1 MLKEVQCT
9 LFRGGTSK
17 GIFFLE
23 SDIPEDRSLWPEMLL
38 SLMGSPDH
46 LQIDG
51 LGGAV
56 ATASKAAII
65 SKPDNDSYDVDYLFA
80 QVSVD
85 KPIVSYKGNC
95 GNMCSAVGP
104 YAIECGLVKTTD
116 PVTTVRIHNVN
127 TDKIIYAY
135 VPTRNNKVLYDG
147 DFEIAGVPGTSAC
160 IKMAFQNPA
169 GSVTGKLLPTGNAV
183 DEIDVPSFGS
193 INISFVDS
201 SNPLAF
207 IRAEDIGMKGYEL
220 PNEIDSNTELMA
232 LLERIRGAAAVKLGF
247 ITDYNDSRIKSP
259 TVPKLA
265 MVSAPQDY
273 TAANGK
279 KISQYSY
286 DILCR
291 MMSMQKTHK
300 NYALTGA
307 MCTASAAVIKGT
319 IVNQLVRDD
328 FDSEKLLIGHPG
340 GIMQAGV
347 DFEAGL
353 DGSIDVKW
361 AIGYRTA
368 RMLMRGTA
376 FYKAGEK

>member
-1 MLKEVQCT
+1 MFKEVQCT

-17 GIFFLE
+17 GMFFLE
-23 SDIPEDRSLWPEMLL
+23 SDLPKDKKMWTEMLL
-38 SLMGSPDH
+38 SLMGSPDY

-51 LGGAV
+51 LGGAI
-56 ATASKAAII
+56 ATSSKAAIV
-65 SKPDNDSYDVDYLFA
+65 SKADNDSYDVDYLFA

-85 KPIVSYKGNC
+85 KAIVSYKGNC

-104 YAIECGLVKTTD
+104 YAIESGLVKATD
-116 PVTTVRIHNVN
+116 PITTVRIHNVN

-135 VPTRNNKVLYDG
+135 VPTRDNKVLYEG
-147 DFEIAGVPGTSAC
+147 DFEIAGVPGTSSC
-160 IKMAFQNPA
+160 IKMAFQNPS
-169 GSVTGKLLPTGNAV
+169 GSVTGGLLPTGNAM
-183 DEIDVPSFGS
+183 DT
-193 INISFVDS
+193 INIPGFGDLKVSFVDS
-201 SNPLAF
+201 SNPLIF
-207 IRAEDIGMKGYEL
+207 IKAADIGLKGHEL
-220 PNEIDSNTELMA
+220 PNEIDLNAELMA
-232 LLERIRGAAAVKLGF
+232 LIERIRGVAAVKLGF
-247 ITDYNDSRIKSP
+247 ITDHNDSRTKSP

-265 MVSAPQDY
+265 MVSAPQQY
-273 TAANGK
+273 ITANGK
-279 KISQYSY
+279 QINEGSY

-319 IVNQLVRDD
+319 IVNQLVRENYDP
-328 FDSEKLLIGHPG
+328 EKLLIGHPG

-347 DFEAGL
+347 KHEVQP
-353 DGSIDVKW
+353 DGSVNVKW

-376 FYKAGEK
+376 FYRTSE

>member
-1 MLKEVQCT
+1 MFKEVKCT

-17 GIFFLE
+17 GLFFLE
-23 SDIPEDRSLWPEMLL
+23 SDLPKDRELWPEMLL

-56 ATASKAAII
+56 ATSSKAAIV
-65 SKPDNDSYDVDYLFA
+65 SKAENKDYDVEYLFA
-80 QVSVD
+80 QVAVD

-104 YAIECGLVKTTD
+104 FAIEAGLVKATD
-116 PVTTVRIHNVN
+116 PITVVRIHNVN
-127 TDKIIYAY
+127 TDKIILAH
-135 VPTRNNKVLYDG
+135 VPTKDNKVLYEG
-147 DFEIAGVPGTSAC
+147 DFEIAGVPGTSSC
-160 IKMAFQNPA
+160 IKIAFQNPS

-183 DEIDVPSFGS
+183 DTIDVPDFGLLEV
-193 INISFVDS
+193 SFVDS

-207 IRAEDIGMKGYEL
+207 IRAEDIGMQGWEL
-220 PNEIDSNTELMA
+220 PNEIDSNDELMV
-232 LLERIRGAAAVKLGF
+232 LLEKIRGVAAVKLGF

-265 MVSAPQDY
+265 MVSAPKPY
-273 TAANGK
+273 KTANGK
-279 KISQYSY
+279 EISPESY

-307 MCTASAAVIKGT
+307 MCTASAAVIDGT
-319 IVNQLVRDD
+319 IVNQLVKKG
-328 FDSEKLLIGHPG
+328 FDPEKLLIGHPG
-340 GIMQAGV
+340 GVMQAGV
-347 DFEAGL
+347 EYEKRP
-353 DGSIDVKW
+353 DGTIDVKW

-376 FYKAGEK
+376 FYKTAL

>member
-17 GIFFLE
+17 GLFFLE
-23 SDIPEDRSLWPEMLL
+23 SDLPDRSLWPEMLL

-46 LQIDG
+46 LQVDG

-65 SKPDNDSYDVDYLFA
+65 SKSDNDGYDVDYLFA

-104 YAIECGLVKTTD
+104 YAIEAGLVKTTD
-116 PVTTVRIHNVN
+116 PITTVRIHNVN

-135 VPTRNNKVLYDG
+135 VPTKNNKVIYEG
-147 DFEIAGVPGTSAC
+147 DFEIAGVPGSAAC
-160 IKMAFQNPA
+160 LKIDFQNPA
-169 GSVTGKLLPTGNAV
+169 GSVTGKLLPTGNVA
-183 DEIDVPSFGS
+183 DRIFVPDFGS
-193 INISFVDS
+193 LEVSFVDS
-201 SNPLAF
+201 SNPLVF
-207 IRAEDIGMKGYEL
+207 IRATDIGMKGHEL
-220 PNEIDSNTELMA
+220 PNEIDSNAELMA
-232 LLERIRGAAAVKLGF
+232 LLEKIRGAAAIKLGF
-247 ITDYNDSRIKSP
+247 ITGYKDSRTKSP

-265 MVSAPQDY
+265 MVSSSQQY
-273 TAANGK
+273 ITADGK
-279 KISQYSY
+279 EISQGSY

-319 IVNQLVRDD
+319 IVNQLVKEG
-328 FDSEKLLIGHPG
+328 FDHTKLLIGHPG

-347 DFEAGL
+347 EYEVQQNGL
-353 DGSIDVKW
+353 IDVSW

-376 FYKAGEK
+376 FYRIS

>member
-1 MLKEVQCT
+1 MFKEVPCT

-17 GIFFLE
+17 GLFFLQ
-23 SDIPEDRSLWPEMLL
+23 SDLPEDRELWPEMLL

-51 LGGAV
+51 LSGSV
-56 ATASKAAII
+56 ATASKVAIV
-65 SKPDNDSYDVDYLFA
+65 SGADKDSYDVDYLFA

-104 YAIECGLVKTTD
+104 YAIEVGLVKTTD
-116 PVTTVRIHNVN
+116 PITTVRIHNVN
-127 TDKIIYAY
+127 TDKIIYTY
-135 VPTRNNKVLYDG
+135 VPTQNNKVLYEG
-147 DFEIAGVPGTSAC
+147 DFEIAGVPGSSAC
-160 IKMAFQNPA
+160 IKMAFQNPS
-169 GSVTGKLLPTGNAV
+169 GSVTGSLLPTGNVV
-183 DEIDVPSFGS
+183 DS
-193 INISFVDS
+193 INIPDFGTIEISFVDS

-207 IRAEDIGMKGYEL
+207 IRAADIGMKGHEL
-220 PNEIDSNTELMA
+220 PNAIDSNAELMA
-232 LLERIRGAAAVKLGF
+232 LLEKIRGVAAVKLGF
-247 ITDYNDSRIKSP
+247 ITDYTDSRTKSP

-265 MVSAPQDY
+265 MVSAPQQY
-273 TAANGK
+273 ITANGRE
-279 KISQYSY
+279 IRQESY

-307 MCTASAAVIKGT
+307 MCTVSAAIIKGT
-319 IVNQLVRDD
+319 IVNQLARKG
-328 FDSEKLLIGHPG
+328 FDPEKLLIGHPG

-347 DFEAGL
+347 KCEAKP
-353 DGSIDVKW
+353 DGSIDVNW

-376 FYKAGEK
+376 FYRTSEK

>member
-1 MLKEVQCT
+1 MFKGVQCAM
-9 LFRGGTSK
+9 FRGGTSK
-17 GIFFLE
+17 GLFFLK
-23 SDIPEDRSLWPEMLL
+23 SDLPEDRDLWPEMLL
-38 SLMGSPDH
+38 SLMGSPDN
-46 LQIDG
+46 LQVDG

-56 ATASKAAII
+56 ATSSKVAIVSKAGT
-65 SKPDNDSYDVDYLFA
+65 DDFDVDYLFA

-104 YAIECGLVKTTD
+104 FAIESGLVKATD

-135 VPTRNNKVLYDG
+135 VPTVDGKVLYEG
-147 DFEIAGVPGTSAC
+147 DFEIAGVPGSSAC
-160 IKMAFQNPA
+160 IKMAFQNPS
-169 GSVTGKLLPTGNAV
+169 GSVTGSLLPTGNAV
-183 DEIDVPSFGS
+183 DVIHVPDFGP
-193 INISFVDS
+193 IEVSFVDS

-207 IRAEDIGMKGYEL
+207 IRASDVGMKGTEL
-220 PNEIDSNTELMA
+220 PNEIDSNAELMA
-232 LLERIRGAAAVKLGF
+232 LLEKIRGVVAVKLGF

-265 MVSAPQDY
+265 MVSAPKSY
-273 TAANGK
+273 RAANGK
-279 KISQYSY
+279 EICQDSM

-307 MCTASAAVIKGT
+307 MCTASAAVINGT
-319 IVNQLVRDD
+319 IVNQLVKKG
-328 FDSEKLLIGHPG
+328 FDPEKLLIGHPG

-347 DFEAGL
+347 EFEDHP
-353 DGSIDVKW
+353 DGSVDVNW

-376 FYKAGEK
+376 YYRTNQK